1 MLDLSPNRRYDVIKL
16 NNFEDKS
23 MKVLTAMQA
32 QQYLRAEVPAKL
44 QELIKN
50 YLVSNPETKTASL
63 NEVYQYAATTKL
75 FFDIV
80 NVAIMMFRVAN
91 GESKFDDS
99 IIVCINE
106 DFDFSNAQIFA

>member
-1 MLDLSPNRRYDVIKL
+1 
-16 NNFEDKS
+16 
-23 MKVLTAMQA
+23 MQ
-32 QQYLRAEVPAKL
+32 LL
-44 QELIKN
+44 Q
-50 YLVSNPETKTASL
+50 SF
-63 NEVYQYAATTKL
+63 

-106 DFDFSNAQIFA
+106 DFDFSNAQIFAY